1 MGVARGP
8 SSGPP
13 PRGPAPLPSHLPHG
27 SGSGDEFSDRTSSD
41 LPLVTRRSQ
50 SCRCSLGLPAS
61 HDSTQL
67 TLHQDLERGGTAGGY
82 VIGSDGWKVV
92 TYARRNCSIRG
103 SAARTPLNGLC
114 IPRISLS
121 ARPVNEKGGNW
132 SGPGDC
138 RAWIRSHFLGWV
150 H

>member
-1 MGVARGP
+1 MDVARGP

-13 PRGPAPLPSHLPHG
+13 PRAPAHLRDHLPHA
-27 SGSGDEFSDRTSSD
+27 SGSGEKFSNRTSHD
-41 LPLVTRRSQ
+41 FPLVTRWSQ
-50 SCRCSLGLPAS
+50 SCGCSLGFWAS

-82 VIGSDGWKVV
+82 GIGSDGWKVV
-92 TYARRNCSIRG
+92 TYARRNCSTHG
-103 SAARTPLNGLC
+103 SAARTSLMR
-114 IPRISLS
+114 IPRISFSL
-121 ARPVNEKGGNW
+121 RPVNEKGGNW

-138 RAWIRSHFLGWV
+138 RAWISSHFLGWV